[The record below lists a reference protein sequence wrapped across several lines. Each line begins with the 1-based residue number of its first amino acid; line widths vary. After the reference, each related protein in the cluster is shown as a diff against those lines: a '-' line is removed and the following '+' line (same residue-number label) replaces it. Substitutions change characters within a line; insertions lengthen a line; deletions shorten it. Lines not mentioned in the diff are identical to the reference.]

1 MSSISQE
8 INKIIIDFKI
18 VLKIF
23 SDGKNGNGI
32 TNVMF
37 KPTPENE
44 LFYKSLRTLT
54 SIRGVGLNSEE
65 LFNFFKEGY
74 DLFEATS
81 YSEILKLT
89 DPNDNISRKLSQVG
103 IGGPIYLNKLGEN
116 LDTQILKTRSSFIN
130 QKSLFEDNFAE
141 LIEIYLRTIL
151 VIYEFKT
158 RIKDIYFFLEKSVL
172 EESNTT
178 LKNAKQNALNRLSPL
193 CENTD
198 GKSVID
204 NLIIKIFDSLEENKL
219 FSNNQDD
226 EFKIYDSQK
235 INKQTFIEYLKESYT
250 AYTEKYQQIVT
261 TTKVIK
267 QGYDAMFE
275 LKDTTSLD
283 KTYREIIDKINERK
297 EKAKSMLEFQVS
309 TLGAENVVLQYTP
322 RIFDLKI
329 YIDKDGEIKN
339 VIDEGYNDIRKGLA
353 EIAEI
358 DRIEKERVELERE
371 EKNANLKLRREE
383 EKKKQDERVNMWYQK
398 TIKAAMIKYR
408 NNYHTLELAVKNIN
422 QRIDSYDYDSKYG
435 KTPVKLKTMK
445 EIIAEMANNK
455 YITRNREKQYNNL
468 LEKPKTTILNQYG
481 KYFRGKS
488 AAQIAKLRDAPST
501 LQTVTNP
508 KTDNFIPVIDDVTYD
523 FSELP
528 FNDAEFDKVEKSE
541 FDKTKAQ
548 ILGVKLGQEKKKV
561 KELEQELKQKIDDAN
576 REYKDKMENCYQE
589 KEKLTKSIGEIFQRF
604 TDNSYHEIISKME
617 FYKNEFSTGFEL
629 NLNVDEFIDKITNEE
644 KPSETN
650 RQMRDNMLRMR
661 AAKITSKR
669 GGKKKKVGK
678 KTRKK
683 KNIKKTR
690 K

>member
-1 MSSISQE
+1 M
-8 INKIIIDFKI
+8 
-18 VLKIF
+18 
-23 SDGKNGNGI
+23 
-32 TNVMF
+32 
-37 KPTPENE
+37 
-44 LFYKSLRTLT
+44 
-54 SIRGVGLNSEE
+54 
-65 LFNFFKEGY
+65 
-74 DLFEATS
+74 
-81 YSEILKLT
+81 KLT